1 MAKLLI
7 VDDSTMLRDMLNYAL
22 NEGGYTDV
30 VEAVDGVDGLAK
42 AKNTNF
48 DSMLNDMVKKSAM
61 KIKKNVAYDE
71 VVLVSDFV
79 NLDNLKNRS
88 QLGFLLSNLLKDR
101 LSSLDVIVKEIELGK
116 EFEFGPS
123 GFNLLTREKNRILS
137 DNVKSRYAVVGTYS
151 ISNKSLNLF
160 IKLIDI
166 NSGNILS
173 SSFAR
178 TDLDSEILD
187 LEGISQNRDTEFRN
201 SIRRP
206 MVL

>member
-1 MAKLLI
+1 MIFKNLRVFRFYLSLILLTLFLGSCGAYKDP
-7 VDDSTMLRDMLNYAL
+7 VS
-22 NEGGYTDV
+22 
-30 VEAVDGVDGLAK
+30 
-42 AKNTNF
+42 KNTNF
-48 DSMLNDMVKKSAM
+48 DSMINDMVKKSAI

>member
-1 MAKLLI
+1 MILKKLRVFRFYLSLI
-7 VDDSTMLRDMLNYAL
+7 LLAL
-22 NEGGYTDV
+22 FLSSCGAYKDPIS
-30 VEAVDGVDGLAK
+30 
-42 AKNTNF
+42 KNTNF
-48 DSMLNDMVKKSAM
+48 DSMLNDMVKKSAI

-187 LEGISQNRDTEFRN
+187 LEGISQNRDMEFRN

>member
-1 MAKLLI
+1 MLFKNLRVFRFYLSLILL
-7 VDDSTMLRDMLNYAL
+7 AL
-22 NEGGYTDV
+22 FLSSCGAYKDPIS
-30 VEAVDGVDGLAK
+30 
-42 AKNTNF
+42 KNTNF
-48 DSMLNDMVKKSAM
+48 DSMINDMVKKSAI

>member
-1 MAKLLI
+1 MLFKNLRVFRFYLSLILLTLFLGSCGAYKDP
-7 VDDSTMLRDMLNYAL
+7 VT
-22 NEGGYTDV
+22 
-30 VEAVDGVDGLAK
+30 
-42 AKNTNF
+42 KNTNY
-48 DSMLNDMVKKSAM
+48 DSMINDMVKKSAI

-187 LEGISQNRDTEFRN
+187 LEGISQNRDMEFRN

>member
-1 MAKLLI
+1 MLFKNLRVFRFYLSLILLTLFLGSCGAYKDPI
-7 VDDSTMLRDMLNYAL
+7 S
-22 NEGGYTDV
+22 
-30 VEAVDGVDGLAK
+30 
-42 AKNTNF
+42 KNTNF

>member
-1 MAKLLI
+1 MILQKLRVFRFYLSLI
-7 VDDSTMLRDMLNYAL
+7 LLTLFLGSCGAYKDPIS
-22 NEGGYTDV
+22 
-30 VEAVDGVDGLAK
+30 
-42 AKNTNF
+42 KNTNF
-48 DSMLNDMVKKSAM
+48 DSMLNDMVKKSAI

-187 LEGISQNRDTEFRN
+187 LEGISQNRDMEFRN

>member
-1 MAKLLI
+1 MLFKNLRVFRFYLSLILL
-7 VDDSTMLRDMLNYAL
+7 AL
-22 NEGGYTDV
+22 FLSSCGAYKDPV
-30 VEAVDGVDGLAK
+30 S
-42 AKNTNF
+42 KNTNF
-48 DSMLNDMVKKSAM
+48 DSMINDMVKKSAI

>member
-1 MAKLLI
+1 MLFKNLRVFRFYLSLILLTLFLGSCGAYKDPI
-7 VDDSTMLRDMLNYAL
+7 S
-22 NEGGYTDV
+22 
-30 VEAVDGVDGLAK
+30 
-42 AKNTNF
+42 KNTNF

-187 LEGISQNRDTEFRN
+187 LEGISQNRDMEFRN

>member
-1 MAKLLI
+1 MFLFKWKI
-7 VDDSTMLRDMLNYAL
+7 
-22 NEGGYTDV
+22 
-30 VEAVDGVDGLAK
+30 
-42 AKNTNF
+42 NTNF

-187 LEGISQNRDTEFRN
+187 LEGISQNRDMEFRN

>member
-1 MAKLLI
+1 MTFK
-7 VDDSTMLRDMLNYAL
+7 MLRVLKLFLVSILLSTIFTSCSYKNPVTRI
-22 NEGGYTDV
+22 TD
-30 VEAVDGVDGLAK
+30 
-42 AKNTNF
+42 F
-48 DSMLNDMVKKSAM
+48 HSMISDMVDKSAS
-61 KIKKNVAYDE
+61 KIKGNLRLGE

-79 NLDNLKNRS
+79 NLDNLQNRS
-88 QLGFLLSNLLKDR
+88 QLGFLLSNILKDKI
-101 LSSLDVIVKEIELGK
+101 SSLNIIIREIEIGK

-123 GFNLLTREKNRILS
+123 GFNLLTREYGKILS
-137 DNVKSRYAVVGTYS
+137 NQVKSRYALVGTYS

>member
-1 MAKLLI
+1 MLFKNLRVFRFYLSLILLTLFLGSCGAYKDP
-7 VDDSTMLRDMLNYAL
+7 VS
-22 NEGGYTDV
+22 
-30 VEAVDGVDGLAK
+30 
-42 AKNTNF
+42 KNTNF
-48 DSMLNDMVKKSAM
+48 DSMINDMVKKSAI

-137 DNVKSRYAVVGTYS
+137 DNIKSRYAVVGTYS

>member
-1 MAKLLI
+1 MLFKNLRVFRFYLSLILLTLFLGSCGAYKDPI
-7 VDDSTMLRDMLNYAL
+7 S
-22 NEGGYTDV
+22 
-30 VEAVDGVDGLAK
+30 
-42 AKNTNF
+42 KNTNF
-48 DSMLNDMVKKSAM
+48 DSMINDMVKKSAI
-61 KIKKNVAYDE
+61 KIKRNVSYDE

>member
-1 MAKLLI
+1 MLFKNLRVFRFYLSLILLTLFLGSCGAYKDP
-7 VDDSTMLRDMLNYAL
+7 VS
-22 NEGGYTDV
+22 
-30 VEAVDGVDGLAK
+30 
-42 AKNTNF
+42 KNTNF
-48 DSMLNDMVKKSAM
+48 DSMINDMVKKSAI

-187 LEGISQNRDTEFRN
+187 LEGISQNRDMEFRN
-201 SIRRP
+201 SVRRP

>member
-1 MAKLLI
+1 MLFKNLRVFRFYLSLILLTLFLGSCGAYKDP
-7 VDDSTMLRDMLNYAL
+7 VS
-22 NEGGYTDV
+22 
-30 VEAVDGVDGLAK
+30 
-42 AKNTNF
+42 KNTNF
-48 DSMLNDMVKKSAM
+48 DSMINDMVKKSAM

>member
-1 MAKLLI
+1 MTFEKLRVFRFYLSLI
-7 VDDSTMLRDMLNYAL
+7 LLTLF
-22 NEGGYTDV
+22 
-30 VEAVDGVDGLAK
+30 LASCGAYK
-42 AKNTNF
+42 DPISKNTNF
-48 DSMLNDMVKKSAM
+48 DSMINDMVKKSAI
-61 KIKKNVAYDE
+61 KIKRNVSYDE

-137 DNVKSRYAVVGTYS
+137 DNIKSRYAVVGTYS

>member
-1 MAKLLI
+1 MLFKNLRVFRFYLSLILLTLFLGSCGAYKDPI
-7 VDDSTMLRDMLNYAL
+7 S
-22 NEGGYTDV
+22 
-30 VEAVDGVDGLAK
+30 
-42 AKNTNF
+42 KNTNF
-48 DSMLNDMVKKSAM
+48 DSMLNDMVKKSAI

-137 DNVKSRYAVVGTYS
+137 DNIKSRYAVVGTYS

-187 LEGISQNRDTEFRN
+187 LEGISQNRDMEFRN

>member
-1 MAKLLI
+1 MLFKNLRVFRFYLSLILLTLFLGSCGAYKDP
-7 VDDSTMLRDMLNYAL
+7 VS
-22 NEGGYTDV
+22 
-30 VEAVDGVDGLAK
+30 
-42 AKNTNF
+42 KNTNF
-48 DSMLNDMVKKSAM
+48 DSMINDMVKKSAI
-61 KIKKNVAYDE
+61 KIKKNVSYDE

>member
-1 MAKLLI
+1 MLFKNLRVFRFYLSLILLTLFLGSCGAYKDP
-7 VDDSTMLRDMLNYAL
+7 VS
-22 NEGGYTDV
+22 
-30 VEAVDGVDGLAK
+30 
-42 AKNTNF
+42 KNTNF
-48 DSMLNDMVKKSAM
+48 DSMINDMVKKSAL

>member
-1 MAKLLI
+1 MLFKNLRVFRFYLSLILLTLFLGSCGAYKDP
-7 VDDSTMLRDMLNYAL
+7 VS
-22 NEGGYTDV
+22 
-30 VEAVDGVDGLAK
+30 
-42 AKNTNF
+42 KNTNF
-48 DSMLNDMVKKSAM
+48 DSMINDMVKKSAI

-151 ISNKSLNLF
+151 ISSKSLNLF

>member
-1 MAKLLI
+1 MILKKLRVFRFYLSLI
-7 VDDSTMLRDMLNYAL
+7 LLTLFFSSCGAYKDPIS
-22 NEGGYTDV
+22 
-30 VEAVDGVDGLAK
+30 
-42 AKNTNF
+42 KNTNF

-187 LEGISQNRDTEFRN
+187 LEGISQNRDMEFRN

>member
-1 MAKLLI
+1 MLFKNLRVFRFYLSLILLTLFLGSCGAYKDP
-7 VDDSTMLRDMLNYAL
+7 VS
-22 NEGGYTDV
+22 
-30 VEAVDGVDGLAK
+30 
-42 AKNTNF
+42 KNTNF
-48 DSMLNDMVKKSAM
+48 DSMINDMVKKSAI
-61 KIKKNVAYDE
+61 KIKKNVANDE

>member
-1 MAKLLI
+1 MLFKNLRVFRFYLSLILL
-7 VDDSTMLRDMLNYAL
+7 AL
-22 NEGGYTDV
+22 FLSSCGAYKDPIS
-30 VEAVDGVDGLAK
+30 
-42 AKNTNF
+42 KNTNF

-187 LEGISQNRDTEFRN
+187 LEGISQNRDMEFRN

>member
-1 MAKLLI
+1 MLFKNLRVFRFYLSLILLTLFLGSCGAYKDP
-7 VDDSTMLRDMLNYAL
+7 VS
-22 NEGGYTDV
+22 
-30 VEAVDGVDGLAK
+30 
-42 AKNTNF
+42 KNTNF
-48 DSMLNDMVKKSAM
+48 DSMINDMVKKSAI

-178 TDLDSEILD
+178 TDLDSEILN

>member
-1 MAKLLI
+1 MLFKNLRVFRFYLSLILLTLFLGSCGAYKDP
-7 VDDSTMLRDMLNYAL
+7 VS
-22 NEGGYTDV
+22 
-30 VEAVDGVDGLAK
+30 
-42 AKNTNF
+42 KNTNF
-48 DSMLNDMVKKSAM
+48 DSMINDMVKKSAI

-137 DNVKSRYAVVGTYS
+137 DNIKSRYAVVGTYS

-187 LEGISQNRDTEFRN
+187 LEGISQNRDMEFRN

>member
-1 MAKLLI
+1 MILKKLRVFRFYLSLI
-7 VDDSTMLRDMLNYAL
+7 LLTLFLGSCGAYKDPVS
-22 NEGGYTDV
+22 
-30 VEAVDGVDGLAK
+30 
-42 AKNTNF
+42 KNTNF
-48 DSMLNDMVKKSAM
+48 DSMINDMVKKSAI

-187 LEGISQNRDTEFRN
+187 LEGISQNRDMEFRN